1 VLGAPYPPGTGSELI
16 DTKTIRQVTFSGN
29 SSIIIPDGSIAVS
42 DPIDFPIGAQSEL
55 AISIYLKDGQ
65 NSSIITS
72 HPSARRNSYYGM
84 GNQVN
89 NYNITGDNVVMQQH
103 WFFISGLEVWSPPST
118 SAFYIIG
125 DSITDGRGSWNN
137 GNNKWTDNL
146 IARMQKN
153 LATSNIAVCNQ
164 AAGGNRVL
172 TDGNGPNAMG
182 RVERDVIAQSAA
194 KYAMIFEG
202 VNDIGTAGLD
212 DASQELVYQ
221 VSVALLQR
229 VEPETNRCDSVSFK
243 HTSKWLLGCIHLA
256 SPCLPRQSHQVCF
269 LLPISLPFIILTS
282 TVGAA
287 NATAGTYTQPARVA
301 TVQRVNDFIRTSG
314 TFDAVFDFN
323 AWLADPDMPTQLN
336 PKYDSGDFL
345 HPNELGYQVL
355 ANNFDLAVFQKFKG
369 GVSGYM

>member
-1 VLGAPYPPGTGSELI
+1 VQTTLNGTVLGAPYPAGTGSELI

-42 DPIDFPIGAQSEL
+42 DSIEFPIAAQSEL

-103 WFFISGLEVWSPPST
+103 WFFISGVEVWSPPST

-153 LATSNIAVCNQ
+153 PATSNIAVCNQ

-182 RVERDVIAQSAA
+182 RIERDVIAQSAA

-212 DASQELVYQ
+212 AASQELVYQ
-221 VSVALLQR
+221 VRSKLIQTLKLR
-229 VEPETNRCDSVSFK
+229 TDSCDSVSSRP
-243 HTSKWLLGCIHLA
+243 TSKWSLA
-256 SPCLPRQSHQVCF
+256 CTPLAFPYSPQQSHQVC
-269 LLPISLPFIILTS
+269 LLPSTLPPFQHTYSYSRRTKRNSRHIH
-282 TVGAA
+282 
-287 NATAGTYTQPARVA
+287 TARASSNGTAC
-301 TVQRVNDFIRTSG
+301 
-314 TFDAVFDFN
+314 
-323 AWLADPDMPTQLN
+323 
-336 PKYDSGDFL
+336 K
-345 HPNELGYQVL
+345 
-355 ANNFDLAVFQKFKG
+355 
-369 GVSGYM
+369 

>member
-1 VLGAPYPPGTGSELI
+1 VLGAPYPAGTGSELI

-89 NYNITGDNVVMQQH
+89 NHNITGDNVVMQQH

-153 LATSNIAVCNQ
+153 PATSNIAVCNQ

-172 TDGNGPNAMG
+172 SDGNGPNAMG

-243 HTSKWLLGCIHLA
+243 HTSKWSLGCTHPV
-256 SPCLPRQSHQVCF
+256 SPSLPQQSHQVCC
-269 LLPISLPFIILTS
+269 LLPRLPFMFFTDPCSRRSKRNSRNIHTTS
-282 TVGAA
+282 SSRNSAA
-287 NATAGTYTQPARVA
+287 CKR
-301 TVQRVNDFIRTSG
+301 
-314 TFDAVFDFN
+314 
-323 AWLADPDMPTQLN
+323 
-336 PKYDSGDFL
+336 L
-345 HPNELGYQVL
+345 HPHVR
-355 ANNFDLAVFQKFKG
+355 DIRCSV
-369 GVSGYM
+369 

>member
-1 VLGAPYPPGTGSELI
+1 VIGAPYPAGTGSELI

-29 SSIIIPDGSIAVS
+29 SSIVIPDGSIAVS
-42 DPIDFPIGAQSEL
+42 DPIDFPIGVQSEL

-103 WFFISGLEVWSPPST
+103 WFFISGVEVWSPPST

-146 IARMQKN
+146 IAHMQKN
-153 LATSNIAVCNQ
+153 PATSNIAVCNQ

-172 TDGNGPNAMG
+172 ADGNGPNAMG

-212 DASQELVYQ
+212 DASQEMVYQ
-221 VSVALLQR
+221 VRIALSQLL
-229 VEPETNRCDSVSFK
+229 EPRTNSSNSASFK
-243 HTSKWLLGCIHLA
+243 HTSKWLLACTHSVSQSLQQRSHRVCSSIPCI
-256 SPCLPRQSHQVCF
+256 
-269 LLPISLPFIILTS
+269 LLYI
-282 TVGAA
+282 
-287 NATAGTYTQPARVA
+287 Y
-301 TVQRVNDFIRTSG
+301 
-314 TFDAVFDFN
+314 
-323 AWLADPDMPTQLN
+323 
-336 PKYDSGDFL
+336 
-345 HPNELGYQVL
+345 
-355 ANNFDLAVFQKFKG
+355 
-369 GVSGYM
+369 